1 MMGFQ
6 NLKYIA
12 DAIKKKWFQMRV
24 DLKCLRV
31 FVRNYVIEKE
41 LKEGEKK
48 NGCEE
53 GRKKNKMMHKNWL
66 LASELKLEG
75 EHKVFQL

>member
-1 MMGFQ
+1 
-6 NLKYIA
+6 
-12 DAIKKKWFQMRV
+12 MRV

-41 LKEGEKK
+41 LNKEMEKK
-48 NGCEE
+48 MDEKKEE
-53 GRKKNKMMHKNWL
+53 KKNKMKHENWL